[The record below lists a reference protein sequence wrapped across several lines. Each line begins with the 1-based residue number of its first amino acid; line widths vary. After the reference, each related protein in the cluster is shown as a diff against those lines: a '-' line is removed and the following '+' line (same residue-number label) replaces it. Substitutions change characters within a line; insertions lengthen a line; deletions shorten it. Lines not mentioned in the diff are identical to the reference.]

1 VPSNSGIA
9 AETSVRRG
17 RCVSNLDMI
26 AFGANTAAI
35 TLAIVS
41 IWLAISSVRESRANH
56 ERTLTTLAAVSER
69 AAVTERT
76 VGEHIEKLT
85 ATILSIANAMAIA
98 PEVRRAEI
106 ERLGEEQHARI
117 QSDIIKLVGEAIKW
131 GDTAKVDAFVRAVEA
146 FTSGRGLDT
155 TAFRDHRR
163 LQPSISSSTT
173 APSAPSNPPRDS

>member
-1 VPSNSGIA
+1 M
-9 AETSVRRG
+9 
-17 RCVSNLDMI
+17 SNLDLVS
-26 AFGANTAAI
+26 FGANAATI

-41 IWLAISSVRESRANH
+41 IWLATSSVRESRANH

-76 VGEHIEKLT
+76 VGEHFEKLMG
-85 ATILSIANAMAIA
+85 TILSIANSMAIA
-98 PEVRRAEI
+98 PEVRKAEI

-117 QSDIIKLVGEAIKW
+117 QSDIIKLLGDAIKW

-146 FTSGRGLDT
+146 FTSGRGVDA

-163 LQPSISSSTT
+163 VQPSTALSTVSSTT
-173 APSAPSNPPRDS
+173 PSSAPSPAPQEP

>member
-1 VPSNSGIA
+1 M
-9 AETSVRRG
+9 
-17 RCVSNLDMI
+17 SNLDMI
-26 AFGANTAAI
+26 AFGANAAAI

-76 VGEHIEKLT
+76 VGEHFEKLMG
-85 ATILSIANAMAIA
+85 TILSIANAMAVA

-117 QSDIIKLVGEAIKW
+117 QSDMIKLLGDAIKW
-131 GDTAKVDAFVRAVEA
+131 GDAAKVDAFVRAVEA
-146 FTSGRGLDT
+146 FSSGRTGDA
-155 TAFRDHRR
+155 TAFRDHRK
-163 LQPSISSSTT
+163 LQGSA
-173 APSAPSNPPRDS
+173 APSTWSSAAPSSAPPNGPQEP

>member
-1 VPSNSGIA
+1 
-9 AETSVRRG
+9 
-17 RCVSNLDMI
+17 MI
-26 AFGANTAAI
+26 AFGANAAVI

-41 IWLAISSVRESRANH
+41 IWLAISSVRESRTNH

-76 VGEHIEKLT
+76 VGEHYEKLM

-117 QSDIIKLVGEAIKW
+117 QSDIIKLLGDAIKW

-146 FTSGRGLDT
+146 FTSGRGHDMA
-155 TAFRDHRR
+155 AFRDHRA
-163 LQPSISSSTT
+163 LQPSTAPSNASSTT
-173 APSAPSNPPRDS
+173 PYPAPSPAPQEP